1 MTPSAARRSAIA
13 AVTAAGTLYGLTED
27 ERVRA
32 FRIWAARRPGSSVS
46 TGDGR
51 PTAHALAAVSD
62 RRQCQSLVD
71 AASAK
76 SSPSR

>member
-1 MTPSAARRSAIA
+1 MTPTAARRSAIA
-13 AVTAAGTLYGLTED
+13 AATAAGTLYGLTED

-62 RRQCQSLVD
+62 VSVNRTLVD
-71 AASAK
+71 SASAK